1 MTRMGPIDRQHVAFM
16 GRSRRIRIGAVGAAV
31 AVMLVATACGGSSG
45 GTSSN
50 GKVTLSFAWWGDATR
65 AKVTQAAIN
74 LFEQK
79 HPNIKVTTEYAPF
92 GSYSSKITTQVS
104 GGNAPDL
111 MSIDRGFQ
119 SEFAGRGVLADLSNQ
134 SSVLNVSG
142 LEPNFAASGKASG
155 KLVAVP
161 FGQTTQTL
169 VVDMTKLTSLGLKPP
184 KSGGTWD
191 DLKVWAQQVHDKSGG
206 KVAGIADPG
215 STWAAFE
222 AWQSQHGKA
231 LYTSSGKI
239 AFTASDLKD
248 FWNFTSDLRKSGA
261 ATPADVTA
269 TITGTPADEPL
280 AKGLAAAE
288 WDYDSVFGSY
298 VKATTDQLA
307 LVPLP
312 TFSGKTGMYAKPSM
326 LLSVSSKST
335 HQKEAAQLLNF
346 LVNDPAAAN
355 ALGTGRGL
363 FPNLSVRESLAKT
376 AAGATKQVYDYEAS
390 QQSTF
395 RQTPPAPPKGDGQ
408 LLTLMQR
415 VYQAIT
421 FGQQSVSDG
430 AASFMS
436 QAQSV
441 ITP

>member
-1 MTRMGPIDRQHVAFM
+1 MTRVEPIKNQHGAFM
-16 GRSRRIRIGAVGAAV
+16 GQVRRTRIGAVGATV
-31 AVMLVATACGGSSG
+31 ALMLVATACGGSSG
-45 GTSSN
+45 STSSN

-74 LFEQK
+74 QFEQK
-79 HPNIKVTTEYAPF
+79 NPNIKVTTEYAPF
-92 GSYSSKITTQVS
+92 GSYSSKITTQIA

-111 MSIDRGFQ
+111 LTIDRGFQ
-119 SEFAGRGVLADLSNQ
+119 NEYAGRGVLADLSNQ
-134 SSVLNVSG
+134 SSVLNLSG
-142 LEPNFAASGKASG
+142 LDPNFVASGKASG
-155 KLVAVP
+155 KLVGVP
-161 FGQTTQTL
+161 FGLTTQTL
-169 VVDMTKLTSLGLKPP
+169 VVNTTKLTSLGLKPP

-191 DLKVWAQQVHDKSGG
+191 DLKAWAQQVHDKSGG
-206 KVAGIADPG
+206 KIAGIADPG

-222 AWQSQHGKA
+222 AWQHQHGKQ
-231 LYTSSGKI
+231 LYTSAGKI
-239 AFTASDLKD
+239 AFTASDLED

-261 ATPADVTA
+261 ATPANVTA

-312 TFSGKTGMYAKPSM
+312 TFSGKTGMYAKPGM
-326 LLSVSSKST
+326 LLSVSSKSP
-335 HQKEAAQLLNF
+335 HQKQAAQLLNF
-346 LVNDPAAAN
+346 LVNDPAAAK

-363 FPNLSVRESLAKT
+363 FPNVSVRESLAG
-376 AAGATKQVYDYEAS
+376 AATGATKQVYDYEAS

-395 RQTPPAPPKGDGQ
+395 GSTPPAPPKGDGQ

-415 VYQAIT
+415 VYQAIA
-421 FGQQSVSDG
+421 FGQESVNDG

-436 QAQSV
+436 QAQT
-441 ITP
+441 IMNQ